1 MYDEAMKGGPT
12 VLKTIRLLREEQG
25 LSQFDLAN
33 KVGVTP
39 STVYNWERGK
49 YEPRYSQMRALA
61 FAFGVPMDDIVPTE
75 AELAKEK
82 TAA

>member
-1 MYDEAMKGGPT
+1 M
-12 VLKTIRLLREEQG
+12 LKTIRQLREERNW
-25 LSQFDLAN
+25 SQYDLAG

-49 YEPRYSQMRALA
+49 FEPRYSQMRALA
-61 FAFGVPMDDIVPTE
+61 FAFDVAMDDIAPTE
-75 AELAKEK
+75 AELEKVK